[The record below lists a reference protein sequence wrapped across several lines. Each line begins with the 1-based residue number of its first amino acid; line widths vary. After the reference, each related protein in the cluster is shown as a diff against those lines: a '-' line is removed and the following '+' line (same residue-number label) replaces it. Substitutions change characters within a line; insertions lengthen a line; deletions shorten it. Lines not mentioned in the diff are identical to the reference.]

1 MMMPANYSAIAANE
15 MTYVAG
21 GSIVDYLVPTLTESN
36 WKTFNTNLVKIIGNS
51 YVNNYVKNTL
61 GVVFSG
67 SYTPG
72 QVVGG
77 WFGRMGEI
85 MNPGQGSGDETFGVA
100 TLGSYALGAL
110 NVGLNIVGNAA
121 AIYNLGFG
129 EVTNLA
135 GKTWTVKGGTASYS

>member
-36 WKTFNTNLVKIIGNS
+36 WKTFNTNIVKIIGNS
-51 YVNNYVKNTL
+51 YVNGYVKNTL
-61 GVVFSG
+61 GVIFSG

-77 WFGRMGEI
+77 WFDRM
-85 MNPGQGSGDETFGVA
+85 S
-100 TLGSYALGAL
+100 TLGDKDMDPAFGQNYGIIGNAVAAL

-129 EVTNLA
+129 TVTNLA
-135 GKTWTVKGGTASYS
+135 SKTWTVKGGTASYS